1 MKIKHYFGLAVIA
14 AMTASCSSNED
25 LGTAGPGTGTNEA
38 GVSYVAFNINLP
50 TQSGS
55 SSRAGSENDQFDA
68 GTPNEYD
75 VKDATLLIFE
85 GSSESTAQFKGAYTL
100 NTAPWKDNGKTDN
113 ITTTSATIVKQID
126 TPASSSDHCY
136 ALVVLNKNDVFTVNE
151 KAKTITLK
159 GATATFSGTYKNFAE
174 SLSEENLTKNGFY
187 MANAPLASKAGGATD
202 PTGAEINTLATLD
215 DKIKEKESEA
225 KSAPAQI
232 YVERGV
238 AKVTMQ
244 NTSTTPT
251 TVVGSTKFGGTS
263 TVDFK
268 ITSWV
273 LDNTN
278 KKTYLVRS
286 TDGFDDWTSLAS
298 NSTSLLEANK
308 YRFVGSNAVAANLY
322 RTYFAKDANFDQ
334 TGNTTALTAGD
345 LVTSTNPTFVDKFGN
360 DNPQYCFENTFD
372 AACQKDQYTTR
383 VLIKAKLN
391 SGETFYVFNGDQNTI
406 YPIDKVKNEI
416 KKYYLIENEAWIK
429 ANVTPATG
437 KSEVNGD
444 DLDVE
449 ISDAAGQVSITS
461 ISFKSGVTV
470 SSSATV
476 PTNYDEVL
484 KRIGSIQEY
493 KDGESYYFVRI
504 KHFGDDMTP
513 WNTDETTK
521 PSTSSIYPVD
531 HLVGNYLGRYGVLR
545 NNWYDIAVNGV
556 KGLGS
561 AVVPTVTPNTDDELK
576 SYIAVKI
583 NVLSWAKRSQNV
595 VL

>member
-1 MKIKHYFGLAVIA
+1 MKIKHLFGLAVIA

-38 GVSYVAFNINLP
+38 GVGYVAFNINLP

-85 GSSESTAQFKGAYTL
+85 GADEANAQFKGAYTL
-100 NTAPWKDNGKTDN
+100 NTAPWKDNGQTDN

-151 KAKTITLK
+151 TDKTITLK
-159 GATATFSGTYKNFAE
+159 DATAPFSGTYKNFAE
-174 SLSEENLTKNGFY
+174 SLSEEDLTKNGFY

-215 DKIKEKESEA
+215 GKIKEKESEA

-251 TVVGSTKFGGTS
+251 TVAGSTKSDGTS
-263 TVDFK
+263 SVDFK

-286 TDGFDDWTSLAS
+286 TDGFGDWTSLFS
-298 NSTSLLEANK
+298 NSTSLLAANK

-334 TGNTTALTAGD
+334 TGNATALTAGD
-345 LVTSTNPTFVDKFGN
+345 LVTSTNPAFVDKFGD

-416 KKYYLIENEAWIK
+416 KKYFLTEYESWIK
-429 ANVTPATG
+429 ANVTIASG
-437 KSEVNGD
+437 SVGEVN
-444 DLDVE
+444 LDVD
-449 ISDAAGQVSITS
+449 ITDKAGDVALNSIT
-461 ISFKSGVTV
+461 FTNG
-470 SSSATV
+470 ATTTATL
-476 PTNYDEVL
+476 PTDYQKKVMDRVGTI
-484 KRIGSIQEY
+484 KEY

-513 WNTDETTK
+513 WNTNETTK
-521 PSTSSIYPVD
+521 PSTSSIYPAA
-531 HLVGNYLGRYGVLR
+531 HQNENYLGRYGVLR
-545 NNWYDIAVNGV
+545 NNWYDIAVEGV

>member
-25 LGTAGPGTGTNEA
+25 LGTAGSGTGTNEA
-38 GVSYVAFNINLP
+38 GVGYVAFNINLP

-55 SSRAGSENDQFDA
+55 SSRAGSVNDQFDA

-85 GSSESTAQFKGAYTL
+85 GSSESSAQFKGVYTL

-113 ITTTSATIVKQID
+113 ITTTSATIVKEIA
-126 TPASSSDHCY
+126 TPTSSDHCY

-151 KAKTITLK
+151 TAKTITLK
-159 GATATFSGTYKNFAE
+159 GAPAAFSGTYKTFAE
-174 SLSEENLTKNGFY
+174 SLSAESLTKKGFY

-202 PTGAEINTLATLD
+202 PAGAVINTLANLD
-215 DKIKEKESEA
+215 GKIKETESEA

-244 NTSTTPT
+244 NTSTTPA
-251 TVVGSTKFGGTS
+251 TVDGSTKADGTS

-286 TDGFDDWTSLAS
+286 TDGFGDWTSLFS
-298 NSTSLLEANK
+298 NSTSLPEANK

-334 TGNTTALTAGD
+334 TDNSAAITAGD

-372 AACQKDQYTTR
+372 AACQIDRYTTR

-391 SGETFYVFNGDQNTI
+391 SGDTFYVFNGDQNTI
-406 YPIDKVKNEI
+406 YTIDKVKDEI

-437 KSEVNGD
+437 KSEVDGD

-449 ISDAAGQVSITS
+449 ISDAAGKVSITS
-461 ISFKSGVTV
+461 ITFKSGVTV

-493 KDGESYYFVRI
+493 KNGESYYFVRI

-513 WNTDETTK
+513 WNKDETTK
-521 PSTSSIYPVD
+521 PSASSIYPTD
-531 HLVGNYLGRYGVLR
+531 NQAGNYLGRYGVLR
-545 NNWYDIAVNGV
+545 NNWYDISVTGV

-561 AVVPTVTPNTDDELK
+561 AVVPNVTPYTDDELK

-583 NVLSWAKRSQNV
+583 NVLSWAKRSQSV
-595 VL
+595 EL

>member
-1 MKIKHYFGLAVIA
+1 MKIKHLFGLAVIA

-38 GVSYVAFNINLP
+38 GVGYVAFNINLP

-55 SSRAGSENDQFDA
+55 SSRAGSANDQFDA

-85 GSSESTAQFKGAYTL
+85 GISESSAQFKGAYTL
-100 NTAPWKDNGKTDN
+100 NTAPWKDNGKTGN

-136 ALVVLNKNDVFTVNE
+136 ALVVLNKNDVFTVDE
-151 KAKTITLK
+151 TDKTITLK
-159 GATATFSGTYKNFAE
+159 GATATFSGTYKDFAE
-174 SLSEENLTKNGFY
+174 SLSEENLTNNGFY
-187 MANAPLASKAGGATD
+187 MANAPLASVAGGATD
-202 PTGAEINTLATLD
+202 PAGAEINTLATLD
-215 DKIKEKESEA
+215 GKIKEKESDA

-244 NTSTTPT
+244 NTSTTPA
-251 TVVGSTKFGGTS
+251 TVAGSTKADGTS

-298 NSTSLLEANK
+298 NSTSLLAANK
-308 YRFVGSNAVAANLY
+308 YRFVGSTAVAANLY

-334 TGNTTALTAGD
+334 TGNSAAITAGD

-372 AACQKDQYTTR
+372 AACQIDRYTTR

-406 YPIDKVKNEI
+406 YPIDKVKSEI
-416 KKYYLIENEAWIK
+416 KKYFLTEYESWIK
-429 ANVTPATG
+429 ANVTIASG
-437 KSEVNGD
+437 SVGEGN
-444 DLDVE
+444 LDVD
-449 ISDAAGQVSITS
+449 ITDKAGDVALNSIT
-461 ISFKSGVTV
+461 FTNG
-470 SSSATV
+470 ATTTATL
-476 PTNYDEVL
+476 PTDYQQKVMDRVGTI
-484 KRIGSIQEY
+484 KEY
-493 KDGESYYFVRI
+493 RNGESYYFVRI

-513 WNTDETTK
+513 WNKNETTK
-521 PSTSSIYPVD
+521 PSASSIYPD
-531 HLVGNYLGRYGVLR
+531 AHQAGNYLGRYGVLR
-545 NNWYDIAVNGV
+545 NNWYDIAVEGV

-561 AVVPTVTPNTDDELK
+561 AVVPKVTPNTDDELK

-583 NVLSWAKRSQNV
+583 NVLSWAKRSQSV
-595 VL
+595 EL

>member
-1 MKIKHYFGLAVIA
+1 MKIKHFFGLAVIA
-14 AMTASCSSNED
+14 AMTASCSNNED
-25 LGTAGPGTGTNEA
+25 LGTAGSGTGTNEA
-38 GVSYVAFNINLP
+38 GVGYVAFNINLP

-85 GSSESTAQFKGAYTL
+85 GGSESSALFKGAYTL
-100 NTAPWKDNGKTDN
+100 NTAPWKDNDQTDN

-126 TPASSSDHCY
+126 TPASSDHCY
-136 ALVVLNKNDVFTVNE
+136 ALVVLNKNDVFTVDE
-151 KAKTITLK
+151 TAKTITLK
-159 GATATFSGTYKNFAE
+159 GATAAFSGTYKTFAE
-174 SLSEENLTKNGFY
+174 SLSAEDLTKNGFY
-187 MANAPLASKAGGATD
+187 MANAPLASVAGGATD
-202 PTGAEINTLATLD
+202 PAGAKINTLATLD
-215 DKIKEKESEA
+215 GKIKEKESDA

-244 NTSTTPT
+244 NTSTTPA
-251 TVVGSTKFGGTS
+251 TVDGSTKSDGTS
-263 TVDFK
+263 SVDFK

-286 TDGFDDWTSLAS
+286 TDGFNDWTSLAS
-298 NSTSLLEANK
+298 NSPTLLAANK
-308 YRFVGSNAVAANLY
+308 YRFVGSNAVADHLY

-334 TGNTTALTAGD
+334 TGNTAALAAGD
-345 LVTSTNPTFVDKFGN
+345 LVTNTNPTFVDKFGN
-360 DNPQYCFENTFD
+360 NNPQYCFENTFD
-372 AACQKDQYTTR
+372 AACQNDRYTTR

-391 SGETFYVFNGDQNTI
+391 SGDTFYVFNGDQNTI

-449 ISDAAGQVSITS
+449 ITDAAGKVSITS
-461 ISFKSGVTV
+461 ITFKSGVTV

-484 KRIGSIQEY
+484 KRIGSIDEY
-493 KDGESYYFVRI
+493 KNGESYYFVRI

-513 WNTDETTK
+513 WNKDETTK
-521 PSTSSIYPVD
+521 PSASSIYPEE
-531 HLVGNYLGRYGVLR
+531 HQAENYLGRYGVLR
-545 NNWYDIAVNGV
+545 NNWYDIAVAGV

-561 AVVPTVTPNTDDELK
+561 AVVPKVTPNTDDELK

>member
-1 MKIKHYFGLAVIA
+1 MKIKHFFGLAVIA

-25 LGTAGPGTGTNEA
+25 LGTAGSGTGTNEA
-38 GVSYVAFNINLP
+38 GVGYVAFNINLP

-55 SSRAGSENDQFDA
+55 SSRAGSGNDQFDA

-85 GSSESTAQFKGAYTL
+85 GSSESSALFKGAYTL
-100 NTAPWKDNGKTDN
+100 NTAPWKDNGQTDN
-113 ITTTSATIVKQID
+113 ITTTSATIVKEIA
-126 TPASSSDHCY
+126 TPTSSDHCY
-136 ALVVLNKNDVFTVNE
+136 ALVVLNKNNVFTVDE
-151 KAKTITLK
+151 TAKTITLK

-174 SLSEENLTKNGFY
+174 SLSEEDLTKNGFY
-187 MANAPLASKAGGATD
+187 MANAPLASNAGGATD

-215 DKIKEKESEA
+215 NKIKKTESEA

-244 NTSTTPT
+244 NTSPT
-251 TVVGSTKFGGTS
+251 TVDGSTKSDGTS

-298 NSTSLLEANK
+298 NSTSLLAANK

-334 TGNTTALTAGD
+334 TGNSAALTAGD
-345 LVTSTNPTFVDKFGN
+345 LVTNPNPTFVDKFGN

-372 AACQKDQYTTR
+372 AACQIDRYTTR

-391 SGETFYVFNGDQNTI
+391 SGDTFYVFNGDQNTI
-406 YPIDKVKNEI
+406 YTIDKVKDEI

-429 ANVTPATG
+429 ANVTPAPT
-437 KSEVNGD
+437 KSKVDGD

-449 ISDAAGQVSITS
+449 ISDAAGKVSITS
-461 ISFKSGVTV
+461 ITFKSGVTV

-484 KRIGSIQEY
+484 KRIGSIDEY
-493 KDGESYYFVRI
+493 KNGESYYFVRI

-513 WNTDETTK
+513 WNKDETTK
-521 PSTSSIYPVD
+521 PSATSIYPED
-531 HLVGNYLGRYGVLR
+531 HLKENYLGRYGVLR
-545 NNWYDIAVNGV
+545 NNWYDIAVAGV

-561 AVVPTVTPNTDDELK
+561 AVVPEVTPYTDDELK

>member
-1 MKIKHYFGLAVIA
+1 MLG
-14 AMTASCSSNED
+14 SCSSSDD
-25 LGTAGPGTGTNEA
+25 LNGGGNNTGSNQS
-38 GVSYVAFNINLP
+38 GNGYVAFNINLP
-50 TQSGS
+50 SQAGG
-55 SSRAGSENDQFDA
+55 SSRANDDFDA
-68 GTPNEYD
+68 GMKSEYD

-85 GSSESTAQFKGAYTL
+85 GSSESAAQFKGAYTL
-100 NTAPWKDNGKTDN
+100 NTAPWKNNGQTDN
-113 ITTTSATIVKQID
+113 ITTTSATIVKEIA
-126 TPASSSDHCY
+126 TPTSSDHCY

-151 KAKTITLK
+151 NKSITMK
-159 GATATFSGTYKNFAE
+159 DATATFSGTYKQFAE
-174 SLSEENLTKNGFY
+174 SLSEEDLTKNGFY

-202 PTGAEINTLATLD
+202 PAGAEINTLANLD
-215 DKIKEKESEA
+215 GKIKKTEFEA

-244 NTSTTPT
+244 NDPSTTPNK
-251 TVVGSTKFGGTS
+251 VDGSTKPDDGTS
-263 TVDFK
+263 SVGFE

-286 TDGFDDWTSLAS
+286 TDGFGDWTSLFS
-298 NSTSLLEANK
+298 NSTSLLAANQ
-308 YRFVGSNAVAANLY
+308 YRFVGSNAVADHLY

-334 TGNTTALTAGD
+334 TGNTAALAAGD
-345 LVTSTNPTFVDKFGN
+345 LVTRSNPTFVDKFGN

-372 AACQKDQYTTR
+372 VACQNDNMTTR

-406 YPIDKVKNEI
+406 YPIDEVKNEI
-416 KKYYLIENEAWIK
+416 KKYFLIENEAWIK

-449 ISDAAGQVSITS
+449 ITDAAGKVSITS
-461 ISFKSGVTV
+461 ITFKSGVTV

-484 KRIGSIQEY
+484 KRIGSIDEY
-493 KDGESYYFVRI
+493 KNGESYYFVRI

-513 WNTDETTK
+513 WNTDETPK
-521 PSTSSIYPVD
+521 PSNLVYPTD
-531 HLVGNYLGRYGVLR
+531 NQAGNYLGRYGVLR
-545 NNWYDIAVNGV
+545 NNWYDIAVEGV

-561 AVVPTVTPNTDDELK
+561 ATVPAVTPTTDDELK

-583 NVLSWAKRSQNV
+583 NVLSWAKRTQGAI
-595 VL
+595 LH

>member
-1 MKIKHYFGLAVIA
+1 MKKTLLFSVALAGLILG
-14 AMTASCSSNED
+14 SCSSSDD
-25 LGTAGPGTGTNEA
+25 LNGGGNNTGSNQS
-38 GVSYVAFNINLP
+38 GNGYVAFNINLP
-50 TQSGS
+50 SQAGG
-55 SSRAGSENDQFDA
+55 SSRANDDFNA
-68 GTPNEYD
+68 GMKSEYD

-100 NTAPWKDNGKTDN
+100 NTAPWKDKGETDN

-126 TPASSSDHCY
+126 TPTSSDHCY
-136 ALVVLNKNDVFTVNE
+136 ALVVLNKNDVFTVDE
-151 KAKTITLK
+151 TAKTITLK
-159 GATATFSGTYKNFAE
+159 GKTAALSGTYKTFAE
-174 SLSEENLTKNGFY
+174 SLSAENLTKNGFY

-202 PTGAEINTLATLD
+202 PAGAEINTLANLD
-215 DKIKEKESEA
+215 GKIKETESEA

-244 NTSTTPT
+244 NTSTTPA
-251 TVVGSTKFGGTS
+251 TVDGSTKSDGTS
-263 TVDFK
+263 SVDFK

-286 TDGFDDWTSLAS
+286 TDGFGDWTSLFS
-298 NSTSLLEANK
+298 NSTSLLAANK

-334 TGNTTALTAGD
+334 TGNTAALTAGD

-372 AACQKDQYTTR
+372 VACQNDNMTTR
-383 VLIKAKLN
+383 VLIKAELN
-391 SGETFYVFNGDQNTI
+391 SGSTFYVINGDENTI
-406 YPIDKVKNEI
+406 YPIDEVKNEI
-416 KKYYLIENEAWIK
+416 KKYFLIENEAWIK

-449 ISDAAGQVSITS
+449 ITDAAGKVSITS
-461 ISFKSGVTV
+461 ITFKSGVTV

-484 KRIGSIQEY
+484 KRIGSIDEY
-493 KDGESYYFVRI
+493 KNGESYYFVRI

-513 WNTDETTK
+513 WNKDETTK
-521 PSTSSIYPVD
+521 PSASSIYPD
-531 HLVGNYLGRYGVLR
+531 AHQNENYLGRYGVLR
-545 NNWYDIAVNGV
+545 NNWYDIAVEGV

-561 AVVPTVTPNTDDELK
+561 ATVPKVTIHTDDELK

-583 NVLSWAKRSQNV
+583 NVLSWAKRTQGAI
-595 VL
+595 LH

>member
-1 MKIKHYFGLAVIA
+1 MKIKHFFGLAVIA

-25 LGTAGPGTGTNEA
+25 LGTAGSGTGTNEA
-38 GVSYVAFNINLP
+38 GVGYVAFNINLP

-55 SSRAGSENDQFDA
+55 SSRAGSANDQFDA

-85 GSSESTAQFKGAYTL
+85 GSLESSALFKGAYTL
-100 NTAPWKDNGKTDN
+100 NTAPWKDNGPTDN

-126 TPASSSDHCY
+126 TPASSDHCY
-136 ALVVLNKNDVFTVNE
+136 ALVVLNKNDVFTVDE
-151 KAKTITLK
+151 TAKTITLK
-159 GATATFSGTYKNFAE
+159 GATATFSGTYKDFAE
-174 SLSEENLTKNGFY
+174 SLSAENLTKKGFY

-202 PTGAEINTLATLD
+202 PAGAEINTLANLD
-215 DKIKEKESEA
+215 GKIKETESDA

-244 NTSTTPT
+244 NTSTTPA
-251 TVVGSTKFGGTS
+251 TVDGSTKSDGTS
-263 TVDFK
+263 SVDFK

-298 NSTSLLEANK
+298 NSPTLLAANK

-334 TGNTTALTAGD
+334 TGNSAALTAGD
-345 LVTSTNPTFVDKFGN
+345 LVTNPNPTFVDKFGN

-372 AACQKDQYTTR
+372 AACQNDRYTTR

-406 YPIDKVKNEI
+406 YPIDKVKDEI

-449 ISDAAGQVSITS
+449 ITDAAGKVSITS
-461 ISFKSGVTV
+461 ITFKSGVTV

-484 KRIGSIQEY
+484 KRIGSIDEY
-493 KDGESYYFVRI
+493 KNGESYYFVRI

-513 WNTDETTK
+513 WNKDETTK
-521 PSTSSIYPVD
+521 PSASSIYPED
-531 HLVGNYLGRYGVLR
+531 HQAENYLGRYGVLR
-545 NNWYDIAVNGV
+545 NNWYDIAVEGV

-561 AVVPTVTPNTDDELK
+561 AVVPKVTPNTDDELK

>member
-25 LGTAGPGTGTNEA
+25 LGTAGSGTGTNEA
-38 GVSYVAFNINLP
+38 GVGYVAFNINLP

-55 SSRAGSENDQFDA
+55 SSRASSENDQFDA

-85 GSSESTAQFKGAYTL
+85 GSSESTALFKGAYTL
-100 NTAPWKDNGKTDN
+100 NTAPWKDNGQTDN

-126 TPASSSDHCY
+126 TPASSDHCY
-136 ALVVLNKNDVFTVNE
+136 ALVVLNKNDVFTVDE
-151 KAKTITLK
+151 TAKTITLK
-159 GATATFSGTYKNFAE
+159 GATATFSGTYKTFAE
-174 SLSEENLTKNGFY
+174 SLSAENLTKKGFY

-215 DKIKEKESEA
+215 DKIKEKESDA

-244 NTSTTPT
+244 NTSTPAK
-251 TVVGSTKFGGTS
+251 VDGSKKSDGTN
-263 TVDFK
+263 TVDFE

-298 NSTSLLEANK
+298 NSTSLLAANK

-334 TGNTTALTAGD
+334 TGNSAALTAGD
-345 LVTSTNPTFVDKFGN
+345 LVTNPNPTFVDKFGN

-372 AACQKDQYTTR
+372 AACQNDRYTTR

-444 DLDVE
+444 DLDVA
-449 ISDAAGQVSITS
+449 ISDAAGKVSITS

-493 KDGESYYFVRI
+493 KNGESYYFVRI

-521 PSTSSIYPVD
+521 PSTSSIYPED
-531 HLVGNYLGRYGVLR
+531 HLAENYLGRYGVLR
-545 NNWYDIAVNGV
+545 NNWYDIAVEGV

-561 AVVPTVTPNTDDELK
+561 AVVPKVTPNTDDELK

-595 VL
+595 IL

>member
-1 MKIKHYFGLAVIA
+1 MLG
-14 AMTASCSSNED
+14 SCSSSDD
-25 LGTAGPGTGTNEA
+25 LNGGGNNTGSNQS
-38 GVSYVAFNINLP
+38 GNGYVAFNINLP
-50 TQSGS
+50 SQAGG
-55 SSRAGSENDQFDA
+55 SSRANDDFNA
-68 GTPNEYD
+68 GMKSEYD

-100 NTAPWKDNGKTDN
+100 NTAPWKDKGETDN

-126 TPASSSDHCY
+126 TPTSSDHCY
-136 ALVVLNKNDVFTVNE
+136 ALVVLNKNDVFTVDE
-151 KAKTITLK
+151 TAKTITLK
-159 GATATFSGTYKNFAE
+159 GKTAAFSGTYKTFAE
-174 SLSEENLTKNGFY
+174 SLSAENLTKNGFY

-202 PTGAEINTLATLD
+202 PAGAEINTLANLD
-215 DKIKEKESEA
+215 GKIKETESEA

-244 NTSTTPT
+244 NTSTTPA
-251 TVVGSTKFGGTS
+251 TVDGSTKSDGTS
-263 TVDFK
+263 SVDFK
-268 ITSWV
+268 IISWV

-286 TDGFDDWTSLAS
+286 TDGFGDWTSLFS
-298 NSTSLLEANK
+298 NSTSLLAANK

-334 TGNTTALTAGD
+334 TGNTAALTAGD

-372 AACQKDQYTTR
+372 VACQNDNMTTR
-383 VLIKAKLN
+383 VLIKAQLN
-391 SGETFYVFNGDQNTI
+391 SGHTFYVINGDENTI
-406 YPIDKVKNEI
+406 YPIDEVKNEI
-416 KKYYLIENEAWIK
+416 KKYFLIENEAWIK

-449 ISDAAGQVSITS
+449 ITDAAGKVSITS
-461 ISFKSGVTV
+461 ITFKSGVTV

-484 KRIGSIQEY
+484 KRIGSIDEY
-493 KDGESYYFVRI
+493 KNGESYYFVRI

-513 WNTDETTK
+513 WNKDETTK
-521 PSTSSIYPVD
+521 PSASSIYPD
-531 HLVGNYLGRYGVLR
+531 AHQNENYLGRYGVLR
-545 NNWYDIAVNGV
+545 NNWYDIAVEGV

-561 AVVPTVTPNTDDELK
+561 ATVPKVTIHTDDELK

-583 NVLSWAKRSQNV
+583 NVLSWAKRTQGAI
-595 VL
+595 LH

>member
-1 MKIKHYFGLAVIA
+1 MKIKHLFGLAVIA

-25 LGTAGPGTGTNEA
+25 LGTAGSGTGTNEA
-38 GVSYVAFNINLP
+38 GVGYVAFNINLP

-85 GSSESTAQFKGAYTL
+85 GNSESSALFKGAYTL
-100 NTAPWKDNGKTDN
+100 NTAPWKDNGQTDN

-126 TPASSSDHCY
+126 TPASSDHCY
-136 ALVVLNKNDVFTVNE
+136 ALVVLNKNDVFTVDE
-151 KAKTITLK
+151 TAKTITLK
-159 GATATFSGTYKNFAE
+159 GATATFSGTYKSFAE
-174 SLSEENLTKNGFY
+174 TLSEENLTNKGFY
-187 MANAPLASKAGGATD
+187 MANAPLASVAGGATD
-202 PTGAEINTLATLD
+202 PAGAEINTLANLD
-215 DKIKEKESEA
+215 GKIKETESEA

-244 NTSTTPT
+244 NTSTTPA
-251 TVVGSTKFGGTS
+251 TVNGSTKSDGTS
-263 TVDFK
+263 SVDFK

-286 TDGFDDWTSLAS
+286 TDGFGDWTSLFS
-298 NSTSLLEANK
+298 NSTSLLAANK
-308 YRFVGSNAVAANLY
+308 YRFVGSNAVATNLY

-406 YPIDKVKNEI
+406 YPIDKVKDEI

-461 ISFKSGVTV
+461 ISFKSGITV

-493 KDGESYYFVRI
+493 KNGESYYFVRI

-531 HLVGNYLGRYGVLR
+531 HLAENYLGRYGVLR
-545 NNWYDIAVNGV
+545 NNWYDIAVEGV

-561 AVVPTVTPNTDDELK
+561 AVVPKVTPNTDDELK

-583 NVLSWAKRSQNV
+583 NVLSWAKRTQSV

>member
-1 MKIKHYFGLAVIA
+1 MKIKHLFGLAVIA

-25 LGTAGPGTGTNEA
+25 LGTAGSGTGTNEA
-38 GVSYVAFNINLP
+38 GVGYVAFNINLP

-55 SSRAGSENDQFDA
+55 SSRAGSANDQFDA

-85 GSSESTAQFKGAYTL
+85 GADEANALFKGAYTL

-113 ITTTSATIVKQID
+113 ITTTSATIVKEIA
-126 TPASSSDHCY
+126 TPTSSDHCY
-136 ALVVLNKNDVFTVNE
+136 ALVVLNKNDVFTVDE
-151 KAKTITLK
+151 TAKTITLK
-159 GATATFSGTYKNFAE
+159 GATAKFSGTYKTFAE
-174 SLSEENLTKNGFY
+174 SLSAESLTKNGFY

-202 PTGAEINTLATLD
+202 PAGAEINTLANLD
-215 DKIKEKESEA
+215 GKIKETESKA

-244 NTSTTPT
+244 NTSTTPA
-251 TVVGSTKFGGTS
+251 TVDGSTKADGTGS
-263 TVDFK
+263 VDFK

-286 TDGFDDWTSLAS
+286 TDGFGDWTSLFS

-308 YRFVGSNAVAANLY
+308 YRFVGSNAVATGLY

-334 TGNTTALTAGD
+334 TGNTAATAAGD
-345 LVTSTNPTFVDKFGN
+345 LVTSTNPTFVDKFGI

-372 AACQKDQYTTR
+372 AACQNDQYTTR

-391 SGETFYVFNGDQNTI
+391 SGGTFYVFNGDQNTI
-406 YPIDKVKNEI
+406 YPIDKVKDEI

-437 KSEVNGD
+437 KPEVNGD

-449 ISDAAGQVSITS
+449 ITDAAGKVSITS
-461 ISFKSGVTV
+461 ITFKSGVTV

-484 KRIGSIQEY
+484 KRIGSIDEY
-493 KDGESYYFVRI
+493 KNGDSYYFVRI

-513 WNTDETTK
+513 WNKDETTK
-521 PSTSSIYPVD
+521 PSASSIYPD
-531 HLVGNYLGRYGVLR
+531 AHQNENYLGRYGVLR
-545 NNWYDIAVNGV
+545 NNWYDIAVEGV

-561 AVVPTVTPNTDDELK
+561 AVVPKVTPNPDDELK

-583 NVLSWAKRSQNV
+583 NVLSWAKHSQKV

>member
-1 MKIKHYFGLAVIA
+1 MKIKHFFGLAVIA

-25 LGTAGPGTGTNEA
+25 LGTAGSGTGTNEA
-38 GVSYVAFNINLP
+38 GVGYVAFNINLP

-85 GSSESTAQFKGAYTL
+85 GSSESAAQFKGAYTL
-100 NTAPWKDNGKTDN
+100 NTAPWKNNGQTDN
-113 ITTTSATIVKQID
+113 ITTTSATIVKEIA
-126 TPASSSDHCY
+126 TPTSSDHCY
-136 ALVVLNKNDVFTVNE
+136 ALVVLNKNNVFTVDE
-151 KAKTITLK
+151 TAKTITLK

-174 SLSEENLTKNGFY
+174 SLSEENLTNNGFY

-202 PTGAEINTLATLD
+202 PTGAEIKTLANLD
-215 DKIKEKESEA
+215 DKIKETESEA

-244 NTSTTPT
+244 NTSTTPA
-251 TVVGSTKFGGTS
+251 TVAGSTKSDGTS
-263 TVDFK
+263 SVDFK

-286 TDGFDDWTSLAS
+286 TDGFNDWTSLAS
-298 NSTSLLEANK
+298 NSPTLPAANK

-334 TGNTTALTAGD
+334 TGNTTALTASD
-345 LVTSTNPTFVDKFGN
+345 LVTNPNPTFVDKFGN

-372 AACQKDQYTTR
+372 AACQNDQYTTR

-391 SGETFYVFNGDQNTI
+391 SGDTFYVFNGDQNTI

-449 ISDAAGQVSITS
+449 ITDAAGKVSITS
-461 ISFKSGVTV
+461 ITFKSGVTV

-484 KRIGSIQEY
+484 KRIGTIDEY

-513 WNTDETTK
+513 WNKDETTK
-521 PSTSSIYPVD
+521 PSNLSVYPD
-531 HLVGNYLGRYGVLR
+531 DNQAGNYLGRYGVLR
-545 NNWYDIAVNGV
+545 NNWYDIAVTGV

-561 AVVPTVTPNTDDELK
+561 ATVPSVTPNTDDELK

>member
-1 MKIKHYFGLAVIA
+1 MLG
-14 AMTASCSSNED
+14 SCSSSDD
-25 LGTAGPGTGTNEA
+25 LNGGGNNTGSNQS
-38 GVSYVAFNINLP
+38 GNGYVAFNINLP
-50 TQSGS
+50 SQAGG
-55 SSRAGSENDQFDA
+55 SSRANDDFNA
-68 GTPNEYD
+68 GMKSEYD

-100 NTAPWKDNGKTDN
+100 NTAPWKDKGETDN

-126 TPASSSDHCY
+126 TPTSSDHCY
-136 ALVVLNKNDVFTVNE
+136 ALVVLNKNDVFTVDE
-151 KAKTITLK
+151 TAKTITLK
-159 GATATFSGTYKNFAE
+159 GKTAAFSGTYKTFAE
-174 SLSEENLTKNGFY
+174 SLSAENLTKNGFY

-202 PTGAEINTLATLD
+202 PAGAEINTLANLD
-215 DKIKEKESEA
+215 GKIKETESEA

-244 NTSTTPT
+244 NTSTTPA
-251 TVVGSTKFGGTS
+251 TVDGSTKSDGTS
-263 TVDFK
+263 SVDFK

-286 TDGFDDWTSLAS
+286 TDGFGDWTSLFS
-298 NSTSLLEANK
+298 NSTSLLAANK

-322 RTYFAKDANFDQ
+322 RTYFAKDANFDK
-334 TGNTTALTAGD
+334 TGNTAALTAGD

-372 AACQKDQYTTR
+372 VACQNDNMTTR
-383 VLIKAKLN
+383 VLIKAELN
-391 SGETFYVFNGDQNTI
+391 SGSTFYVINGDENTI
-406 YPIDKVKNEI
+406 YPIDEVKNEI
-416 KKYYLIENEAWIK
+416 KKYFLIENEAWIK

-449 ISDAAGQVSITS
+449 ITDAAGKVSITS
-461 ISFKSGVTV
+461 ITFKSGVTV

-484 KRIGSIQEY
+484 KRIGSIDEY
-493 KDGESYYFVRI
+493 KNGESYYFVRI

-513 WNTDETTK
+513 WNKDETTK
-521 PSTSSIYPVD
+521 PSASSIYPD
-531 HLVGNYLGRYGVLR
+531 AHQNENYLGRYGVLR
-545 NNWYDIAVNGV
+545 NNWYDIAVEGV

-561 AVVPTVTPNTDDELK
+561 ATVPKVTIHTDDELK

-583 NVLSWAKRSQNV
+583 NVLSWAKRTQGAI
-595 VL
+595 LH

>member
-1 MKIKHYFGLAVIA
+1 MKIKHLFGLAVIA
-14 AMTASCSSNED
+14 AMAASCSSNED
-25 LGTAGPGTGTNEA
+25 LGTAGPGTGNNEA
-38 GVSYVAFNINLP
+38 GVGYVAFNINLP
-50 TQSGS
+50 TQSGF

-85 GSSESTAQFKGAYTL
+85 GSSESSAQFKGAYTL
-100 NTAPWKDNGKTDN
+100 NTAPWKDNDQTDN

-126 TPASSSDHCY
+126 TPASSDHCY
-136 ALVVLNKNDVFTVNE
+136 ALVVLNKNDVFTVDE
-151 KAKTITLK
+151 TAKTITLK

-174 SLSEENLTKNGFY
+174 SLSEENLTNNGFY

-202 PTGAEINTLATLD
+202 PAGAEINTLANLD
-215 DKIKEKESEA
+215 GKIKEKESEA

-244 NTSTTPT
+244 NTSTTPA
-251 TVVGSTKFGGTS
+251 TVAGSTKSDGTS
-263 TVDFK
+263 SVEFK

-298 NSTSLLEANK
+298 NSTTLLTANK
-308 YRFVGSNAVAANLY
+308 FRFVGSNAVADNLY

-334 TGNTTALTAGD
+334 TGNTAALTAGD
-345 LVTSTNPTFVDKFGN
+345 LVTNPNPTFVDKFGN

-372 AACQKDQYTTR
+372 AACQNDRYTTR
-383 VLIKAKLN
+383 VLIKARLN

-406 YPIDKVKNEI
+406 YPIDKVKDEI
-416 KKYYLIENEAWIK
+416 KKYFLTEYESWIK
-429 ANVTPATG
+429 ANVTIASG
-437 KSEVNGD
+437 SVGAGN
-444 DLDVE
+444 LDVD
-449 ISDAAGQVSITS
+449 ITDNAGDVALNSIT
-461 ISFKSGVTV
+461 FTNG
-470 SSSATV
+470 ATTTATLPIDYQQKV
-476 PTNYDEVL
+476 MDRVGTI
-484 KRIGSIQEY
+484 KEY
-493 KDGESYYFVRI
+493 KDGKSYYFVRI

-513 WNTDETTK
+513 WNTNETTM

-531 HLVGNYLGRYGVLR
+531 HQAGNYLGRYGVLR
-545 NNWYDIAVNGV
+545 NNWYDIAVEGV

-561 AVVPTVTPNTDDELK
+561 AVVPKVTPNTDDELK

-583 NVLSWAKRSQNV
+583 NVLSWAKRTQNV

>member
-1 MKIKHYFGLAVIA
+1 MKIKHLFGLAVIA

-25 LGTAGPGTGTNEA
+25 LGNAGPGTGTNEA
-38 GVSYVAFNINLP
+38 GVGYVAFNINLP

-55 SSRAGSENDQFDA
+55 SSRAGSANDQFDA

-85 GSSESTAQFKGAYTL
+85 GISESSAQFKGAYTL

-136 ALVVLNKNDVFTVNE
+136 ALVVLNKNDVFTVDE
-151 KAKTITLK
+151 TDKTITLK
-159 GATATFSGTYKNFAE
+159 GATATFSGTYKDFAE
-174 SLSEENLTKNGFY
+174 SLSEENLTNNGFY
-187 MANAPLASKAGGATD
+187 MANAPLASVAGGATD
-202 PTGAEINTLATLD
+202 PAGAEINTLATLD
-215 DKIKEKESEA
+215 GKIKEKESEA

-244 NTSTTPT
+244 NTSTTPA
-251 TVVGSTKFGGTS
+251 TVAGSTKADGTS

-298 NSTSLLEANK
+298 NSTSLLAANK
-308 YRFVGSNAVAANLY
+308 YRFVGSTAVAANLY

-334 TGNTTALTAGD
+334 TGNSAAITAGD

-372 AACQKDQYTTR
+372 AACQIDRYTTR

-406 YPIDKVKNEI
+406 YPIDKVKSEI
-416 KKYYLIENEAWIK
+416 KKYFLTEYESWIK
-429 ANVTPATG
+429 ANVTIASG
-437 KSEVNGD
+437 SVGEGN
-444 DLDVE
+444 LDVD
-449 ISDAAGQVSITS
+449 ITDKAGDVALNLIT
-461 ISFKSGVTV
+461 FTNG
-470 SSSATV
+470 ATTTATL
-476 PTNYDEVL
+476 PTDYQQKVMDRVGTI
-484 KRIGSIQEY
+484 KEY
-493 KDGESYYFVRI
+493 RNGESYYFVRI

-513 WNTDETTK
+513 WNKDETTK
-521 PSTSSIYPVD
+521 PSASSIYPD
-531 HLVGNYLGRYGVLR
+531 AHQAGNYLGRYGVLR
-545 NNWYDIAVNGV
+545 NNWYDIAVEGV

-561 AVVPTVTPNTDDELK
+561 AVVPKVTPNTDDELK

-583 NVLSWAKRSQNV
+583 NVLSWAKRSQSV
-595 VL
+595 EL

>member
-1 MKIKHYFGLAVIA
+1 MKIKHLFGLAVIA

-38 GVSYVAFNINLP
+38 GVGYVAFNINLP

-55 SSRAGSENDQFDA
+55 SSRAGSANDQFDA

-85 GSSESTAQFKGAYTL
+85 GADEANALFKGAYTL

-113 ITTTSATIVKQID
+113 ITTTSATIVKEIA
-126 TPASSSDHCY
+126 TPTSSDHCY
-136 ALVVLNKNDVFTVNE
+136 ALVVLNKNDVFTVDE
-151 KAKTITLK
+151 TAKTITLK
-159 GATATFSGTYKNFAE
+159 GATATFSGTYKTFAE
-174 SLSEENLTKNGFY
+174 SLSAESLTKNGFY

-202 PTGAEINTLATLD
+202 PAGAEINTLANLD
-215 DKIKEKESEA
+215 GKIKETESKA

-244 NTSTTPT
+244 NTSTTSA
-251 TVVGSTKFGGTS
+251 TVDGSTKADGTS
-263 TVDFK
+263 SVDFK

-286 TDGFDDWTSLAS
+286 TDGFGDWTSLFS

-308 YRFVGSNAVAANLY
+308 YRFVGSNAVATGLY

-334 TGNTTALTAGD
+334 TGNTAATAAGD

-372 AACQKDQYTTR
+372 AACQNDQYTTR

-391 SGETFYVFNGDQNTI
+391 SGDTFYVFNGDQNTI
-406 YPIDKVKNEI
+406 YPIDKVKDEI

-437 KSEVNGD
+437 KPEVNGD

-449 ISDAAGQVSITS
+449 ITDAAGKVSITS
-461 ISFKSGVTV
+461 ITFKSGVTV

-484 KRIGSIQEY
+484 KRIGSIDEY
-493 KDGESYYFVRI
+493 KNGDSYYFVRI

-513 WNTDETTK
+513 WNKDETTK
-521 PSTSSIYPVD
+521 PSASSIYPD
-531 HLVGNYLGRYGVLR
+531 AHQNENYLGRYGVLR
-545 NNWYDIAVNGV
+545 NNWYDIAVEGV

-561 AVVPTVTPNTDDELK
+561 AVVPKVTPNPDDELK

-583 NVLSWAKRSQNV
+583 NVLSWAKHSQKV

>member
-1 MKIKHYFGLAVIA
+1 MKIKHFFGLAVIA

-25 LGTAGPGTGTNEA
+25 LGTAGPGIGTNEA
-38 GVSYVAFNINLP
+38 GVGYVAFNINLP

-55 SSRAGSENDQFDA
+55 SSRASSANDQFDA

-85 GSSESTAQFKGAYTL
+85 GISESSAQFKGAYTL

-136 ALVVLNKNDVFTVNE
+136 ALVVLNKNGVFTVDE
-151 KAKTITLK
+151 TAKTITLK
-159 GATATFSGTYKNFAE
+159 GATAKFSGTYKDFAE
-174 SLSEENLTKNGFY
+174 SLSEENLTNNGFY
-187 MANAPLASKAGGATD
+187 MANAPLASVAGGATE
-202 PTGAEINTLATLD
+202 PTGAEIKTLASLD
-215 DKIKEKESEA
+215 GKIKEKESDA

-244 NTSTTPT
+244 NTSSPT
-251 TVVGSTKFGGTS
+251 KVDGSTKFGGTTS

-286 TDGFDDWTSLAS
+286 TDGFGDWTSLAS
-298 NSTSLLEANK
+298 NSTTLLPANK
-308 YRFVGSNAVAANLY
+308 YRFIGSNEVATGLY

-391 SGETFYVFNGDQNTI
+391 SGKTFYVFNGDQNTI
-406 YPIDKVKNEI
+406 YPIDKVKDEI

-449 ISDAAGQVSITS
+449 ITDDAGKVSITS

-531 HLVGNYLGRYGVLR
+531 HLAGNYLGRYGVLR
-545 NNWYDIAVNGV
+545 NNWYDIAVEGV

-561 AVVPTVTPNTDDELK
+561 AVVPNVTPNTDDELK

-583 NVLSWAKRSQNV
+583 NVLSWAKRSQSV
-595 VL
+595 IL

>member
-1 MKIKHYFGLAVIA
+1 MKIKHFFGLAVIA

-25 LGTAGPGTGTNEA
+25 LGTAGSGTGTNEA
-38 GVSYVAFNINLP
+38 GVGYVAFNINLP

-55 SSRAGSENDQFDA
+55 SSRASSANDQFDA

-85 GSSESTAQFKGAYTL
+85 GNSESSALFKGAYIL
-100 NTAPWKDNGKTDN
+100 NTAPWKDNGPTDN

-126 TPASSSDHCY
+126 TPASSDNCY
-136 ALVVLNKNDVFTVNE
+136 ALVVLNKNDVFTVDE
-151 KAKTITLK
+151 TAKTITLK
-159 GATATFSGTYKNFAE
+159 GATATFSGTYKDFAE
-174 SLSEENLTKNGFY
+174 SLSEENLTNKGFY
-187 MANAPLASKAGGATD
+187 MANAPLASKAGGTTD
-202 PTGAEINTLATLD
+202 PTGAEINTLANLD
-215 DKIKEKESEA
+215 NKIKETESEA

-244 NTSTTPT
+244 NTSTTPAK
-251 TVVGSTKFGGTS
+251 VDGSTKSDGTS
-263 TVDFK
+263 SVDFK

-286 TDGFDDWTSLAS
+286 TDGFGDWTSLFS
-298 NSTSLLEANK
+298 NSTSLLAANK

-334 TGNTTALTAGD
+334 TGNSAALTAGD
-345 LVTSTNPTFVDKFGN
+345 LVTNPNPTFVDKFGN

-372 AACQKDQYTTR
+372 AACQNDRYTTR

-429 ANVTPATG
+429 ANVTPAPT
-437 KSEVNGD
+437 KSEVDGD
-444 DLDVE
+444 DLDVK

-461 ISFKSGVTV
+461 ISFKPGVTV

-531 HLVGNYLGRYGVLR
+531 HQAGNYLGRYGVLR
-545 NNWYDIAVNGV
+545 NNWYDIAVEGV

-561 AVVPTVTPNTDDELK
+561 AVVPKVTPNTDDELK

-583 NVLSWAKRSQNV
+583 NVLSWAKRTQSV
-595 VL
+595 IL

>member
-38 GVSYVAFNINLP
+38 GVGYVAFNINLP

-85 GSSESTAQFKGAYTL
+85 GADEANAQFKGAYTL
-100 NTAPWKDNGKTDN
+100 NTAPWKDNGQTDN

-126 TPASSSDHCY
+126 TPASSDHCY
-136 ALVVLNKNDVFTVNE
+136 ALVVLNKNDVFTVDE
-151 KAKTITLK
+151 AAKTITLK
-159 GATATFSGTYKNFAE
+159 GATATFSGKYKVFAE
-174 SLSEENLTKNGFY
+174 SLSDEDLTKKGFY
-187 MANAPLASKAGGATD
+187 MANAPLASVAGGTTE
-202 PTGAEINTLATLD
+202 PTGAKITTLVSLK
-215 DKIKEKESEA
+215 DKIKETESEA
-225 KSAPAQI
+225 KGAPAQI

-244 NTSTTPT
+244 NTSTPA
-251 TVVGSTKFGGTS
+251 TVDGSTKFGGTS
-263 TVDFK
+263 SVDFK

-286 TDGFDDWTSLAS
+286 TDGFNDWTSLAS
-298 NSTSLLEANK
+298 NSPTVLPANK
-308 YRFVGSNAVAANLY
+308 YRFIGSSAVATGLY
-322 RTYFAKDANFDQ
+322 RTYFAKDANY
-334 TGNTTALTAGD
+334 TATENENAITAKD
-345 LVTSTNPTFVDKFGN
+345 LVTSATPSFESTFGN

-372 AACQKDQYTTR
+372 ATCQNDHYTTR

-406 YPIDKVKNEI
+406 YKKDDVIKEI
-416 KKYYLIENEAWIK
+416 KKYFLTEYDSWIK
-429 ANVTPATG
+429 ANVTIASGSVGEGNLDVDITDNAGDVAINSITFTNGATITAPAT
-437 KSEVNGD
+437 
-444 DLDVE
+444 L
-449 ISDAAGQVSITS
+449 
-461 ISFKSGVTV
+461 
-470 SSSATV
+470 
-476 PTNYDEVL
+476 PTGYQQKVKD
-484 KRIGSIQEY
+484 RIGSIQEY

-513 WNTDETTK
+513 WNKDETTK
-521 PSTSSIYPVD
+521 PSTSSIYPTD
-531 HLVGNYLGRYGVLR
+531 NQAGNYLGRYGVLR
-545 NNWYDIAVNGV
+545 NNWYDISVTGV

-561 AVVPTVTPNTDDELK
+561 AVVPKVTPNTDDELK

-583 NVLSWAKRSQNV
+583 NVLSWAKRSQSV

>member
-1 MKIKHYFGLAVIA
+1 MLG
-14 AMTASCSSNED
+14 SCSSSDD
-25 LGTAGPGTGTNEA
+25 LNGGGNNTGSNQS
-38 GVSYVAFNINLP
+38 GNGYVAFNINLP
-50 TQSGS
+50 SQAGG
-55 SSRAGSENDQFDA
+55 SSRANDDFDA
-68 GTPNEYD
+68 GMKSEYD

-85 GSSESTAQFKGAYTL
+85 GSSESAAQFKGAYTL
-100 NTAPWKDNGKTDN
+100 NTAPWKNNGQTDN
-113 ITTTSATIVKQID
+113 ITTTSATIVKEIA
-126 TPASSSDHCY
+126 TPTSSDHCY

-151 KAKTITLK
+151 NKSITMK
-159 GATATFSGTYKNFAE
+159 DATATFSGTYKQFAE
-174 SLSEENLTKNGFY
+174 SLSEEDLTKNGFY

-202 PTGAEINTLATLD
+202 PAGAEINTLANLD
-215 DKIKEKESEA
+215 GKIKKTESEA

-244 NTSTTPT
+244 NNPSTTPT
-251 TVVGSTKFGGTS
+251 KVDGSTKSDGTS
-263 TVDFK
+263 SVDFK

-286 TDGFDDWTSLAS
+286 TDGFGDWTKLAS
-298 NSTSLLEANK
+298 NSTSLLAANK
-308 YRFVGSNAVAANLY
+308 FRFVGSNAVADNLY

-334 TGNTTALTAGD
+334 TGNTAALTAGD

-360 DNPQYCFENTFD
+360 DYPQYCFENTFD
-372 AACQKDQYTTR
+372 VACQNDNMTTR
-383 VLIKAKLN
+383 VLIKAQLN
-391 SGETFYVFNGDQNTI
+391 SGSTFYVINGDENTI
-406 YPIDKVKNEI
+406 YPIDEVKNEI
-416 KKYYLIENEAWIK
+416 KKYFLIENEAWIK

-449 ISDAAGQVSITS
+449 ITDAAGKVSITS
-461 ISFKSGVTV
+461 ITFKSGVTV

-484 KRIGSIQEY
+484 KRIGSIDEY
-493 KDGESYYFVRI
+493 KNGESYYFVRI

-513 WNTDETTK
+513 WNTDETPK
-521 PSTSSIYPVD
+521 PSNLVYPTD
-531 HLVGNYLGRYGVLR
+531 NQAGNYLGRYGVLR
-545 NNWYDIAVNGV
+545 NNWYDIAVEGV

-561 AVVPTVTPNTDDELK
+561 ATVPAVTPTTDDELK

-583 NVLSWAKRSQNV
+583 NVLSWAKRTQGAI
-595 VL
+595 LH

>member
-1 MKIKHYFGLAVIA
+1 MKKTLLFSVALAGL
-14 AMTASCSSNED
+14 MLGSCSSSDD
-25 LGTAGPGTGTNEA
+25 LNGGGNNTGSNQS
-38 GVSYVAFNINLP
+38 GNGYVAFNINLP
-50 TQSGS
+50 TQAGT
-55 SSRAGSENDQFDA
+55 SSRANDNFDA
-68 GTPNEYD
+68 GMKSEYA

-85 GSSESTAQFKGAYTL
+85 GSSESSAQFKGAYTL
-100 NTAPWKDNGKTDN
+100 NTAPWKDNGQTDN

-126 TPASSSDHCY
+126 TPASSDHCY
-136 ALVVLNKNDVFTVNE
+136 ALVVLNKNDVFTVDE
-151 KAKTITLK
+151 TAKTITLK

-174 SLSEENLTKNGFY
+174 SLSEENLTNNGFY
-187 MANAPLASKAGGATD
+187 MANAPLASIAGGATD
-202 PTGAEINTLATLD
+202 PAGAKINTLATLD
-215 DKIKEKESEA
+215 GKIKETESEA

-244 NTSTTPT
+244 NTSPT
-251 TVVGSTKFGGTS
+251 TVDGSTKFGGTS

-298 NSTSLLEANK
+298 NSTTLLAANK
-308 YRFVGSNAVAANLY
+308 YRFIGSNAVADHLY

-334 TGNTTALTAGD
+334 PGNSAALTAGD
-345 LVTSTNPTFVDKFGN
+345 LVTNPNPTFVDKFGN
-360 DNPQYCFENTFD
+360 DNPQYCFENTFNV
-372 AACQKDQYTTR
+372 ACQNDHYTTR

-406 YPIDKVKNEI
+406 YPIDEVKKEI
-416 KKYYLIENEAWIK
+416 KKYFLIENEAWIK
-429 ANVTPATG
+429 ANVTPVST
-437 KSEVNGD
+437 KSEVDGD
-444 DLDVE
+444 DLVVE
-449 ISDAAGQVSITS
+449 ITDAAGQVSITS
-461 ISFKSGVTV
+461 ITFKTGATGVTIAP
-470 SSSATV
+470 SATV

-531 HLVGNYLGRYGVLR
+531 HQAENYLGRYGVLR
-545 NNWYDIAVNGV
+545 NNWYDIAVEGV

-561 AVVPTVTPNTDDELK
+561 AVVPKVTPNTDDELL

-583 NVLSWAKRSQNV
+583 NVLSWAKRTQGAT
-595 VL
+595 LH

>member
-1 MKIKHYFGLAVIA
+1 MKIKHFFGLAVIA

-25 LGTAGPGTGTNEA
+25 LGTAGSGTGTNEA
-38 GVSYVAFNINLP
+38 GVGYVAFNINLP

-55 SSRAGSENDQFDA
+55 SSRANDQFDA

-85 GSSESTAQFKGAYTL
+85 GSSESSALFKGAYIL
-100 NTAPWKDNGKTDN
+100 NTAPWKDNGQTDN

-126 TPASSSDHCY
+126 TPASSDHCY
-136 ALVVLNKNDVFTVNE
+136 ALVVLNKNDVFTVDE
-151 KAKTITLK
+151 TAKTITLK
-159 GATATFSGTYKNFAE
+159 DKTAAFSGTYKTFAE
-174 SLSEENLTKNGFY
+174 SLSAEDLTKKGFY

-202 PTGAEINTLATLD
+202 PAGAEINTLANLD
-215 DKIKEKESEA
+215 GKIKETESEA

-244 NTSTTPT
+244 NTSTTPA
-251 TVVGSTKFGGTS
+251 TVDGSTKSDGTS
-263 TVDFK
+263 SVDFK

-286 TDGFDDWTSLAS
+286 TDGFDDWTSLFS
-298 NSTSLLEANK
+298 NSTSLLAANK

-334 TGNTTALTAGD
+334 PGNSAALTAGD
-345 LVTSTNPTFVDKFGN
+345 LVTNPNPTFVDKFG
-360 DNPQYCFENTFD
+360 DANPQYCFENTFD

-406 YPIDKVKNEI
+406 YPIDKVKDEI

-429 ANVTPATG
+429 ANVTPAPT
-437 KSEVNGD
+437 KSEVDGN
-444 DLDVE
+444 DLDVN

-531 HLVGNYLGRYGVLR
+531 NQAGNYLGRYGVLR
-545 NNWYDIAVNGV
+545 NNWYDIAVEGV

-561 AVVPTVTPNTDDELK
+561 AVVPKVTPNTDDELK

-583 NVLSWAKRSQNV
+583 NVLSWAKRTQSV

>member
-1 MKIKHYFGLAVIA
+1 MKKTLLFSVALAGL
-14 AMTASCSSNED
+14 MLGSCSSSDD
-25 LGTAGPGTGTNEA
+25 LNGGGNNTGSNQS
-38 GVSYVAFNINLP
+38 GSGYVAFNINLP
-50 TQSGS
+50 SQAGS
-55 SSRAGSENDQFDA
+55 SSRANDDFDA
-68 GTPNEYD
+68 GMKSEYD

-100 NTAPWKDNGKTDN
+100 NTAPWKNNGQTDN
-113 ITTTSATIVKQID
+113 ITTTSATIVKEIA
-126 TPASSSDHCY
+126 TPTSSDHCY
-136 ALVVLNKNDVFTVNE
+136 ALVVLNKNDVFTVDE
-151 KAKTITLK
+151 TAKTITLK

-174 SLSEENLTKNGFY
+174 SLSEEDLTKNGFY

-202 PTGAEINTLATLD
+202 PTGAKINTLANLD
-215 DKIKEKESEA
+215 DKIKKTESEA

-244 NTSTTPT
+244 NNTSTTPT
-251 TVVGSTKFGGTS
+251 KVDGSTKSDGTS
-263 TVDFK
+263 SVDFK

-278 KKTYLVRS
+278 KKTFLVRS
-286 TDGFDDWTSLAS
+286 TDGFNDWTKLAS
-298 NSTSLLEANK
+298 NSSTLAAANK

-334 TGNTTALTAGD
+334 TGNTAALTAGD

-372 AACQKDQYTTR
+372 VACQNDNMTTR
-383 VLIKAKLN
+383 VLIKAELN
-391 SGETFYVFNGDQNTI
+391 SGSTFYVINGDEKTI
-406 YPIDKVKNEI
+406 YPIDEVKKEI
-416 KKYYLIENEAWIK
+416 KKYFLIENEAWIK
-429 ANVTPATG
+429 ANVTPAPS

-449 ISDAAGQVSITS
+449 ITDDAGKVSITS
-461 ISFKSGVTV
+461 ITFNSRVTV

-484 KRIGSIQEY
+484 KRIGSIDEY
-493 KDGESYYFVRI
+493 KNGESYYFVRI

-513 WNTDETTK
+513 WNKDETTK
-521 PSTSSIYPVD
+521 PSASSIYPD
-531 HLVGNYLGRYGVLR
+531 AHQNENYLGRYGVLR
-545 NNWYDIAVNGV
+545 NNWYDIAVEGV

-561 AVVPTVTPNTDDELK
+561 ATVPKVTIHTDDELK

-583 NVLSWAKRSQNV
+583 NVLSWAKRTQNAT
-595 VL
+595 LH

>member
-1 MKIKHYFGLAVIA
+1 MKIKHFFGLAVIA

-25 LGTAGPGTGTNEA
+25 LGTAGSGTGTNEA
-38 GVSYVAFNINLP
+38 GVGYVAFNINLP

-55 SSRAGSENDQFDA
+55 SSRASSANDQFDA

-85 GSSESTAQFKGAYTL
+85 GNSESSALFKGAYIL
-100 NTAPWKDNGKTDN
+100 NTAPWKDNGPTDN

-126 TPASSSDHCY
+126 TPASSDHCY
-136 ALVVLNKNDVFTVNE
+136 ALVVLNKNDVFTVDE
-151 KAKTITLK
+151 TAKTITLK
-159 GATATFSGTYKNFAE
+159 GATATFSGTYKDFAE
-174 SLSEENLTKNGFY
+174 SLSEENLTNKGFY
-187 MANAPLASKAGGATD
+187 MANAPLASKAGGTTD
-202 PTGAEINTLATLD
+202 PTGAEINTLANLD
-215 DKIKEKESEA
+215 DKIKETESEA

-244 NTSTTPT
+244 NTSTTPA
-251 TVVGSTKFGGTS
+251 TVDGSTKSDGTS
-263 TVDFK
+263 SVDFK

-286 TDGFDDWTSLAS
+286 TDGFGDWTSLFS
-298 NSTSLLEANK
+298 NSTSLLAANK

-334 TGNTTALTAGD
+334 TGNSAALTAGD
-345 LVTSTNPTFVDKFGN
+345 LVTNPNPTFVDKFGN

-372 AACQKDQYTTR
+372 AACQNDRYTTR

-391 SGETFYVFNGDQNTI
+391 NGETFYVFNGDQNTI

-449 ISDAAGQVSITS
+449 ITDAAGKVSITS
-461 ISFKSGVTV
+461 ITFKSGVTV

-531 HLVGNYLGRYGVLR
+531 HQAGNYLGRYGVLR
-545 NNWYDIAVNGV
+545 NNWYDIAVEGV

-561 AVVPTVTPNTDDELK
+561 AVVPKVTPNTDDELK

-583 NVLSWAKRSQNV
+583 NVLSWAKRTQSV
-595 VL
+595 IL

>member
-1 MKIKHYFGLAVIA
+1 MKIKHFFGLAVIA

-25 LGTAGPGTGTNEA
+25 LGTAGSGTGTNEA
-38 GVSYVAFNINLP
+38 GVGYVAFNINLP

-55 SSRAGSENDQFDA
+55 SSRASSANDQFDA

-85 GSSESTAQFKGAYTL
+85 GNSESSALFKGAYIL
-100 NTAPWKDNGKTDN
+100 NTAPWKDNGPTDN

-126 TPASSSDHCY
+126 TPASSDHCY
-136 ALVVLNKNDVFTVNE
+136 ALVVLNKNDVFTVDE
-151 KAKTITLK
+151 TAKTITLK
-159 GATATFSGTYKNFAE
+159 GATATFSGTYKDFAE
-174 SLSEENLTKNGFY
+174 SLSEENLTNKGFY
-187 MANAPLASKAGGATD
+187 MANAPLASKAGGTTD
-202 PTGAEINTLATLD
+202 PTGAEINTLANLD
-215 DKIKEKESEA
+215 NKIKETESEA

-244 NTSTTPT
+244 NTSTTPAK
-251 TVVGSTKFGGTS
+251 VDGSTKSDGTS
-263 TVDFK
+263 SVDFK

-286 TDGFDDWTSLAS
+286 TDGFGDWTSLFS
-298 NSTSLLEANK
+298 NSTSLLAANK

-322 RTYFAKDANFDQ
+322 RTYFAKDANFNQ
-334 TGNTTALTAGD
+334 TGNSAALTAGD
-345 LVTSTNPTFVDKFGN
+345 LVTNPNPTFVDKFGN

-372 AACQKDQYTTR
+372 AACQNDRYTTR

-429 ANVTPATG
+429 ANVTPAPT
-437 KSEVNGD
+437 KSEVDGD
-444 DLDVE
+444 DLDVK

-461 ISFKSGVTV
+461 ISFKPGVTV

-531 HLVGNYLGRYGVLR
+531 HQAGNYLGRYGVLR
-545 NNWYDIAVNGV
+545 NNWYDIAVEGV

-561 AVVPTVTPNTDDELK
+561 AVVPKVTPNTDDELK

-583 NVLSWAKRSQNV
+583 NVLSWAKRTQSV
-595 VL
+595 IL

>member
-1 MKIKHYFGLAVIA
+1 MKIKHFFGLAVIA

-25 LGTAGPGTGTNEA
+25 LGTAGSGTGTNEA
-38 GVSYVAFNINLP
+38 GVGYVAFNINLP

-55 SSRAGSENDQFDA
+55 SSRAGSGNDQFDA

-85 GSSESTAQFKGAYTL
+85 GSSESSALFKGAYTL
-100 NTAPWKDNGKTDN
+100 NTAPWKDNGQTDN
-113 ITTTSATIVKQID
+113 ITTTSATIVKEIA
-126 TPASSSDHCY
+126 TPTSSDHCY
-136 ALVVLNKNDVFTVNE
+136 ALVVLNKNNVFTVDE
-151 KAKTITLK
+151 TAKTITLK

-174 SLSEENLTKNGFY
+174 SLSEEDLTKNGFY

-215 DKIKEKESEA
+215 NKIKKTESEA

-244 NTSTTPT
+244 NTSPT
-251 TVVGSTKFGGTS
+251 TVDGSTKSDGTS

-298 NSTSLLEANK
+298 NSTSLLAANK

-334 TGNTTALTAGD
+334 TGNSAALTAGD
-345 LVTSTNPTFVDKFGN
+345 LVTNPNPTFVDKFGN

-372 AACQKDQYTTR
+372 AACQIDRYTTR

-391 SGETFYVFNGDQNTI
+391 SGDTFYVFNGDQNTI
-406 YPIDKVKNEI
+406 YTIDKVKDEI

-449 ISDAAGQVSITS
+449 ITDDAGKVSITS

-484 KRIGSIQEY
+484 KRIGSIDEY
-493 KDGESYYFVRI
+493 KNGESYYFVRI

-513 WNTDETTK
+513 WNKDETTK
-521 PSTSSIYPVD
+521 PSASSIYPVD
-531 HLVGNYLGRYGVLR
+531 HQAENYLGRYGVLR
-545 NNWYDIAVNGV
+545 NNWYDIAVAGV

-561 AVVPTVTPNTDDELK
+561 AVVPEVTPYTDDELK

>member
-1 MKIKHYFGLAVIA
+1 MLG
-14 AMTASCSSNED
+14 SCSSSDD
-25 LGTAGPGTGTNEA
+25 LNGGGNNTGSNQS
-38 GVSYVAFNINLP
+38 GNGYVAFNINLP
-50 TQSGS
+50 SQAGG
-55 SSRAGSENDQFDA
+55 SSRANDDFDA
-68 GTPNEYD
+68 GMKSEYD

-85 GSSESTAQFKGAYTL
+85 GSSESAAQFKGAYTL
-100 NTAPWKDNGKTDN
+100 NTAPWKNNGQTDN
-113 ITTTSATIVKQID
+113 ITTTSATIVKEIA
-126 TPASSSDHCY
+126 TPTSSDHCY

-151 KAKTITLK
+151 NKSITMK
-159 GATATFSGTYKNFAE
+159 DATATFSGTYKQFAE
-174 SLSEENLTKNGFY
+174 SLSEEDLTKNGFY

-202 PTGAEINTLATLD
+202 PAGAEINTLANLD
-215 DKIKEKESEA
+215 GKIKKTESEA

-244 NTSTTPT
+244 NNPSTTPT
-251 TVVGSTKFGGTS
+251 KVDGSTKSDGTS
-263 TVDFK
+263 SVDFK

-286 TDGFDDWTSLAS
+286 TDGFGDWTKLAS
-298 NSTSLLEANK
+298 NSTSLLAANK
-308 YRFVGSNAVAANLY
+308 FRFVGSNAVADNLY

-334 TGNTTALTAGD
+334 TGNTAALTAGD

-360 DNPQYCFENTFD
+360 DYPQYCFENTFD
-372 AACQKDQYTTR
+372 VACQNDNMTTR
-383 VLIKAKLN
+383 VLIKAQLN
-391 SGETFYVFNGDQNTI
+391 SGSTFYVINGDENTI
-406 YPIDKVKNEI
+406 YPIDEVKNEI
-416 KKYYLIENEAWIK
+416 KKYFLIENEAWIK

-449 ISDAAGQVSITS
+449 ITDAAGKVSITS
-461 ISFKSGVTV
+461 ITFKSGVTV

-484 KRIGSIQEY
+484 KRIGSIDEY
-493 KDGESYYFVRI
+493 KNGESYYFVRI

-513 WNTDETTK
+513 WNTDETPK
-521 PSTSSIYPVD
+521 PSNLVYPTD
-531 HLVGNYLGRYGVLR
+531 NQAGNYLGRYGVLR
-545 NNWYDIAVNGV
+545 NNWYDIAVEGV

-561 AVVPTVTPNTDDELK
+561 ATVPAVTPTTDDELK

-583 NVLSWAKRSQNV
+583 NVLSWAKRTQSAI
-595 VL
+595 LH

>member
-1 MKIKHYFGLAVIA
+1 MKIKHFFGLAVIA

-25 LGTAGPGTGTNEA
+25 LGTAGSGTGTNEA
-38 GVSYVAFNINLP
+38 GVGYVAFNINLP

-85 GSSESTAQFKGAYTL
+85 GADEANAQFKGAYTL

-136 ALVVLNKNDVFTVNE
+136 ALVVLNKNDVFTVDE
-151 KAKTITLK
+151 TTKTITLK
-159 GATATFSGTYKNFAE
+159 GAKATFSGTYKDFAE
-174 SLSEENLTKNGFY
+174 SLSEEDLTKNGFY

-202 PTGAEINTLATLD
+202 PAGAEINTLATLD
-215 DKIKEKESEA
+215 GKIKEKESDA

-244 NTSTTPT
+244 NTSTPA
-251 TVVGSTKFGGTS
+251 TVDGSTKFGGTTS

-286 TDGFDDWTSLAS
+286 TDGFDGWTSLFS
-298 NSTSLLEANK
+298 NSTSLPEANK
-308 YRFVGSNAVAANLY
+308 YRFVGSNVVAANLY

-334 TGNTTALTAGD
+334 TGNTAALAAGD
-345 LVTSTNPTFVDKFGN
+345 LVTNTNPTFVDKFGN

-416 KKYYLIENEAWIK
+416 KKYFLTEYESWIK
-429 ANVTPATG
+429 ANVTIASG
-437 KSEVNGD
+437 SVGEEN
-444 DLDVE
+444 LDVD
-449 ISDAAGQVSITS
+449 ITDNAGDVTLNSIT
-461 ISFKSGVTV
+461 FTNG
-470 SSSATV
+470 ATTTATL
-476 PTNYDEVL
+476 PTGYQQKVMDRV
-484 KRIGSIQEY
+484 GTIQEY
-493 KDGESYYFVRI
+493 KDGASYYFVRI

-521 PSTSSIYPVD
+521 PSTSSIYPTD
-531 HLVGNYLGRYGVLR
+531 NQAGNYLGRYGVLR
-545 NNWYDIAVNGV
+545 NNWYDISVTGV

-561 AVVPTVTPNTDDELK
+561 AVVPKVTPNTDDELK

-583 NVLSWAKRSQNV
+583 NVLSWAKHSQKV